1 MNDRDLEELL
11 RSRSEP
17 LRPPPGKWET
27 VRRRARRRRIVKLS
41 ATVLATVVV
50 IGGGLTPLLLMDDD
64 HPSGQR
70 LSIAAGPTSTTIHLG
85 PDSPEPAPA
94 RKNATA
100 VPPTATAIPNAP
112 ASTSSN
118 TAQPALAGLHPQSV
132 SFVSQDQGF
141 LLGRTAASRV
151 TLASTADAGRTW
163 SHLAT
168 LPSSAKDAG
177 VRFATPLIGFLF
189 GASYAVTTDGGRSWA
204 TQQSPGYISD
214 LETMDG
220 HVYALVTP
228 CARCRRVALYDATTA
243 APALHRVATVPPMV
257 GDAVSVSVYKDSAYL
272 LDTVKGGAGTVWS
285 TLDGSRWSQQTSPC
299 GTTMGL
305 VTQWSNSGVAAACD
319 VRLFGSGRESKQ
331 VFVSTDGARTWT
343 PLATPPTKVGYINS
357 VSASGPGN
365 VVVGDDQSGLDV
377 TTDGGKSWSLRGPSM
392 SDGASFVGFIS
403 DTRVVA
409 LPQDPSDR
417 FFTTS
422 YDAGLTWVT
431 TSFPN

>member
-11 RSRSEP
+11 RSRPEP
-17 LRPPPGKWET
+17 LRPPPGRWET
-27 VRRRARRRRIVKLS
+27 VRRRARRRRIIKLS

-50 IGGGLTPLLLMDDD
+50 IGGGLTPLLLMNHD
-64 HPSGQR
+64 HASGQR
-70 LSIAAGPTSTTIHLG
+70 LSIAAGPTTTTSSSGTGNGRKAI
-85 PDSPEPAPA
+85 SPAPA
-94 RKNATA
+94 NAT
-100 VPPTATAIPNAP
+100 PPATATE
-112 ASTSSN
+112 
-118 TAQPALAGLHPQSV
+118 PALAGFHPQSV
-132 SFVSQDQGF
+132 SFVSQQQGF
-141 LLGRTAASRV
+141 LLGPTAASR
-151 TLASTADAGRTW
+151 TALATTTDAGRTW
-163 SHLAT
+163 SRLAT

-189 GASYAVTTDGGRSWA
+189 GSTYAVTTDGGRSWA
-204 TQQSPGYISD
+204 TQPSPGYITD

-228 CARCRRVALYDATTA
+228 CARCRRVVLYAATTA
-243 APALHRVATVPPMV
+243 APALRRVSGVPPLI
-257 GDAVSVSVYKDSAYL
+257 GDAVSVSVYKNSAYL

-285 TLDGSRWSQQTSPC
+285 TIDGTRWTQQTSPC

-305 VTQWSNSGVAAACD
+305 ITQWSDSGVAAACD
-319 VRLFGSGRESKQ
+319 VRLFGVGKESKQ
-331 VFVSTDGARTWT
+331 VFVSTNGARAWT

-357 VSASGPGN
+357 VSASSPDN

-377 TTDGGKSWSLRGPSM
+377 TIDGGKSWSLRGPSM

-403 DTRVVA
+403 GTRVVA
-409 LPQDPSDR
+409 LPQDASDR

-431 TSFPN
+431 TPFPN